1 MSGYVDD
8 PVILQAV
15 QEAAVPFLEKPFT
28 RDGLA
33 KKVREAIDTPRHA
46 SVRPR

>member
-8 PVILQAV
+8 PVILHAV
-15 QEAAVPFLEKPFT
+15 QEASIPFLEKPFT

-33 KKVREAIDTPRHA
+33 KKVREALDTPRNA
-46 SVRPR
+46 VART